1 MTTLLLIV
9 LIGLV
14 ISFFA
19 TQNTDPISL
28 QFFIYQITEV
38 PKYVVV
44 VGAFLLGL
52 FLSWSINLINN
63 ITTGFVMRKK
73 DTKITDFKRENA
85 ELVKRVHQLELEN
98 AKLKERYNEPEDEKS
113 L

>member
-1 MTTLLLIV
+1 MTTLLLIFV
-9 LIGLV
+9 IGLL

-28 QFFIYQITEV
+28 QFFIYQIAEV

-44 VGAFLLGL
+44 VGAFLTGL
-52 FLSWSINLINN
+52 LLSWIINIINN
-63 ITTGFVMRKK
+63 IMAGFAIRKR
-73 DTKITDFKRENA
+73 DSKITDFKRENA